1 MQSIYHFL
9 LQGGTRIHDYSKFS
23 DKLDRLYITNESF
36 DLNLIFSEAAIHES
50 SELIA
55 FLDMENEHIV
65 PHYIA
70 EPGNIQLIFRTV
82 VQDKDSRNADAVGFR
97 LLAYTDG
104 RVIFY
109 VVTMAVCCFSNHLRQ
124 KKLCSNIG

>member
-1 MQSIYHFL
+1 MPYVNCS
-9 LQGGTRIHDYSKFS
+9 LQVGTRLHDYSKFS

-55 FLDMENEHIV
+55 VLDMESGHIV

-70 EPGNIQLIFRTV
+70 EPGTIRLIFRTV
-82 VQDKDSRNADAVGFR
+82 VQDKDSRNTNAVGFR
-97 LLAYTDG
+97 LLAYIDG
-104 RVIFY
+104 KV
-109 VVTMAVCCFSNHLRQ
+109 
-124 KKLCSNIG
+124 